1 MAWDTSSLVR
11 VLPSGIP
18 GIQRWGYCHFHVNRT
33 SNNLLPVGLQ
43 AISPRTP
50 TVLILLQFLLW
61 WYWGLQGACNF
72 SLGRS
77 TKRGFLKFIF
87 PPKVRWFLFNKK
99 LKCLNSR
106 KKVHAAYWLNLL
118 WLHYQFNTFSLLFCS
133 YFLCF
138 SSIYHFPVT
147 VFIVLSL
154 MLWSLIWRCISEIK
168 KYIASMFSLQIK
180 IVTVRFF

>member
-1 MAWDTSSLVR
+1 MGSAGWPCHGSPPRGAV
-11 VLPSGIP
+11 PSPSERHKLCLSPCLILGDP
-18 GIQRWGYCHFHVNRT
+18 VQCCCYCHSPVNRT

-43 AISPRTP
+43 AISPHTP
-50 TVLILLQFLLW
+50 TLLISLQFLLW

-87 PPKVRWFLFNKK
+87 PPKVRWFLFNKN

-106 KKVHAAYWLNLL
+106 KKVHAAHWLNLL

-138 SSIYHFPVT
+138 SSIYHFSVT

-154 MLWSLIWRCISEIK
+154 MLWSLIWRCILK
-168 KYIASMFSLQIK
+168 
-180 IVTVRFF
+180 